1 MFDRVLIAN
10 RGEIACRIIE
20 SCRRLGVETVAVYS
34 DADAGARHVRM
45 ADCAVHIGG
54 SAPAE
59 SYLNI
64 ERIVRAA
71 VESGAQAVHPGFG
84 FLSERPAFVQAVEAA
99 GLMFIGPSAATME
112 KMGAKDAAKALM
124 EAANVPVV
132 PGYHGDNQDEDFL
145 ADEAGKIGFPLMI
158 KASAG
163 GGGKGM
169 RIVPS
174 ADEFRAALTSARRE
188 ARSAF
193 GDDKVLLERFVQG
206 PRHIEFQIFGDMHG
220 DVVHLFERECSIQ
233 RRYQK
238 IIEETPSPFLDDAM
252 RADMGAAAVA
262 AAKAVDYV
270 NAGTVEFIVGADR
283 SFYFMEM
290 NTRLQVEHPVTE
302 MTTGLDLVEWQLR
315 VACGEPL
322 PLIQDEIEREGH
334 AVEVR
339 LYAEDP
345 RQDFLPSVGR
355 IQAFVTPE
363 TDADFRLDTGV
374 ESGDEV
380 SIHYDPMIAK
390 LVAWDVDR
398 EAAIRHLREVLRQT
412 AVFGVKTNLGLLRR
426 IAADPVFAAGDIDTR
441 YIDTHLEDLNKRAAP
456 GTEILDTAAL
466 DFLLDS
472 NDASGFECADGFQL
486 NGLGGR
492 RIVLRDEDGVEH
504 TRFVARAG
512 DDFVLREGDA
522 IRRLQARMT
531 DDYTLVVGDAAGS
544 AQYLVYRVGDTLHV
558 ADTRGVWRLTRV
570 HPYAAR
576 PESASDEAHPGA
588 PMPGRILAVEVAPG
602 DRVSAGQALLV
613 MEGMKMEYTLKASV
627 AGVVEQVYYAVGDT
641 VEAEVPLVEILP
653 DEAEG

>member
-20 SCRRLGVETVAVYS
+20 TCRRLGVDTVAVYS

-45 ADCAVHIGG
+45 ADRAVHIGG

-59 SYLNI
+59 SYLDI

-71 VESGAQAVHPGFG
+71 TESGAQAVHPGFG
-84 FLSERPAFVQAVEAA
+84 FLSERPAFVEAVEAA
-99 GLMFIGPSAATME
+99 GLMFIGPSAATMR
-112 KMGAKDAAKALM
+112 KMGAKDTAKTLM

-132 PGYHGDNQDEDFL
+132 PGYHGNNQDEDFL
-145 ADEAGKIGFPLMI
+145 AAEAEKIGFPLMI

-169 RIVPS
+169 RIVQS
-174 ADEFRAALTSARRE
+174 ADEFRSALVSARRE
-188 ARSAF
+188 AKSAF

-206 PRHIEFQIFGDMHG
+206 PRHIEFQVFGDMHG

-238 IIEETPSPFLDDAM
+238 IIEETPSPFLDEGM
-252 RADMGAAAVA
+252 REDMGAAAVA

-270 NAGTVEFIVGADR
+270 NAGTVEFIVGAER

-322 PLIQDEIEREGH
+322 PLVQDEIEREGH
-334 AVEVR
+334 AIEVR

-355 IQAFVTPE
+355 IEAFVTPE
-363 TDADFRLDTGV
+363 TDEDFRLDTGV

-398 EAAIRHLREVLRQT
+398 DAAIRHLREALRQT
-412 AVFGVKTNLGLLRR
+412 AVFGVNTNLGLLRR
-426 IAADPVFAAGDIDTR
+426 IAADAVFAAGDIDTR
-441 YIDTHLEDLNKRAAP
+441 YIDTHLDELNKVLVPDAA
-456 GTEILDTAAL
+456 IVDAAAL

-472 NDASGFECADGFQL
+472 SDASGFERTDGFQL
-486 NGLGGR
+486 NGLGGH
-492 RIVLRDEDGVEH
+492 RIVLRDEDGTEH
-504 TRFVARAG
+504 TRLIRRQGGHF
-512 DDFVLREGDA
+512 A
-522 IRRLQARMT
+522 IRDGETERCLQARMT
-531 DDYTLVVGDAAGS
+531 DDYTLFVGDAEGGS
-544 AQYLVYRVGDTLHV
+544 QYLSYRVGDALHV
-558 ADTRGVWRLTRV
+558 ANTQGVWRFTRV

-588 PMPGRILAVEVAPG
+588 PMPGRILAVEVNPG
-602 DRVSAGQALLV
+602 DRVSEGQALLV

-627 AGVVEQVYYAVGDT
+627 AGVVEHVYYAVGDT

>member
-20 SCRRLGVETVAVYS
+20 TCRRLGVDTVAVYS

-45 ADCAVHIGG
+45 ADRAVHIGG

-59 SYLNI
+59 SYLDI

-71 VESGAQAVHPGFG
+71 TESGAQAVHPGFG
-84 FLSERPAFVQAVEAA
+84 FLSERPAFVEAVEAA
-99 GLMFIGPSAATME
+99 GLMFIGPSAATMR
-112 KMGAKDAAKALM
+112 KMGAKDTAKTLM

-132 PGYHGDNQDEDFL
+132 PGYHGNNQDEDFL
-145 ADEAGKIGFPLMI
+145 AVEAEKIGFPLMI

-169 RIVPS
+169 RIVQS
-174 ADEFRAALTSARRE
+174 ADEFRSALVSARRE
-188 ARSAF
+188 AKSAF

-206 PRHIEFQIFGDMHG
+206 PRHIEFQVFGDMHG

-238 IIEETPSPFLDDAM
+238 IIEETPSPFLDEGM
-252 RADMGAAAVA
+252 REDMGAAAVA

-322 PLIQDEIEREGH
+322 PLVQDEIEREGH
-334 AVEVR
+334 AIEVR

-355 IQAFVTPE
+355 IEAFVTPE
-363 TDADFRLDTGV
+363 TDEDFRLDTGV

-398 EAAIRHLREVLRQT
+398 DAAIRHLREALRQT
-412 AVFGVKTNLGLLRR
+412 AVFGVNTNLGLLRR
-426 IAADPVFAAGDIDTR
+426 IAADAVFAAGDIDTR
-441 YIDTHLEDLNKRAAP
+441 YIDTHLDELNKVLVPDAA
-456 GTEILDTAAL
+456 IVDAAAL

-472 NDASGFECADGFQL
+472 SDASGFERTDGFQL
-486 NGLGGR
+486 NGLGGH
-492 RIVLRDEDGVEH
+492 RIVLRDEDGTEH
-504 TRFVARAG
+504 TRLIRRQGGHF
-512 DDFVLREGDA
+512 A
-522 IRRLQARMT
+522 IRDGETERCLQARMT
-531 DDYTLVVGDAAGS
+531 DDYTLFVGDAEGGS
-544 AQYLVYRVGDTLHV
+544 QYLSYRVGDALHV
-558 ADTRGVWRLTRV
+558 ANTQGVWRFTRA

-588 PMPGRILAVEVAPG
+588 PMPGRILAVEVSPG
-602 DRVSAGQALLV
+602 DRVSEGQALLV

-627 AGVVEQVYYAVGDT
+627 AGVVEHVYYAVGDT